1 MATNTT
7 ATTQNHNG
15 TGSQNNFAISFAFLE
30 NTEVD
35 VKVGGVLKTL
45 GTHYNIVGSQV
56 QFTSGNTPPSGTAN
70 VVFIRDTNI
79 SAKKVDFADGSVLTE
94 TDLDN
99 NSDQILF
106 AQQEFTND
114 YVKRDGSQTITGNL
128 VFEGATDD
136 DNELTLA
143 ITDPTADR
151 TITVPD
157 ITGTLITSADTGTVS
172 NQMIAG
178 DAVTNAKIADNSID
192 SEHYVDGSI
201 DNVHLANDAVNGNKI
216 ADDSINSEHYV
227 DGSID
232 TQHIAADQI
241 TNALIAD
248 NQIDSEHYVDGSID
262 RQHLEADII
271 DGTKLADNAV
281 NSEHIQ
287 ANAVTDSEIATGTLD
302 NRYYTET
309 ELNAGQLD
317 NRYFTET
324 ELNAGQLDNRYY
336 TETELNAGQLDNRYF
351 TETESDARYFRQD
364 SSETIASGNT
374 WTGSDAFIA
383 TTAAIDLRVIELV
396 DNVGGFVPIANETSF
411 PTENPDINT
420 SGSAKGGTIVSVQ
433 AASTALTAQSG
444 TTLTIANGRGTGNA
458 VIITGV
464 SVTIPQGFGFLVET
478 TATDHTYAFH
488 RLVPKATEVSTVAA
502 NAVNIAAAGAN
513 VVDINNF
520 ADLYQIST
528 SAPTQRADTS
538 SLQIGDLWFDSS
550 SNKVLMIYDG
560 SSGDGFTA
568 ATPNASDLTNINIVA
583 GQLVFQE
590 DLGSITEAVSTGTGN
605 QTLNTVA
612 GIASNVTTV
621 AGIASNVTAV
631 ANDSSDI
638 GAVAAKA
645 TEIGRLGT
653 AAAVAD
659 LAILGTT
666 DVVADMNTLATTA
679 IVSDMDTLADIS
691 SNITTVAGISS
702 NVTAVAGNASNI
714 NSAVSNA
721 SNINSAVSNASNI
734 NAVAGNATNIN
745 AVAADAADIGAVA
758 GKATEIGRLGTA
770 AAVADMA
777 ILGTTDVVAD
787 MAILATTDV
796 VADMNTLAT
805 ADVVA
810 DMNTLATTSVV
821 NNLNTVAGIA
831 SDVTAVA
838 NDATDIGAVAGKAT
852 EIGRLGTADAVADL
866 AILGTADVVADMN
879 LLATSDVIADMAL
892 LATTAVIADMAL
904 LATTDVIAD
913 MALLATTDVIADMAI
928 LATTDVVADLAIL
941 ATTDVVADMNTLGT
955 SSNVTAMSTCATN
968 ISDINTF
975 ANRYRIAS
983 SAPST
988 SLDVGD
994 LYFDTTLNEL
1004 RIYNGSAWQGGVT
1017 ATGNLLLKTGGQMT
1031 GNITFSGSQTVDG
1044 RDLSVDGAKLDNIE
1058 ANATADQTAAEIRTL
1073 VESASDSNVFTDAD
1087 HTKLN
1092 GIEANA
1098 TADQSNSEIK
1108 TAYEANSNTNAFTDA
1123 LLSKLNGIEAS
1134 ATADQTASEIVSL
1147 ISGQTIAPNV
1157 ITTTN
1162 LTIDFGSIA

>member
-7 ATTQNHNG
+7 NTFTNHTGDG
-15 TGSQNNFAISFAFLE
+15 TEVNFSISFSYIL
-30 NTEVD
+30 TSDVD
-35 VKVGGVLKTL
+35 VTVAGVLKTL
-45 GTHYNIVGSQV
+45 GTHYTISGSTVTFTVG
-56 QFTSGNTPPSGTAN
+56 N
-70 VVFIRDTNI
+70 VPTNGQAIKFQRDTSI
-79 SAKKVDFADGSVLTE
+79 STKAVDFQDGSVLTE
-94 TDLDN
+94 QDLDN
-99 NSDQILF
+99 NTNQILF
-106 AQQEFTND
+106 AQQEFLSD
-114 YVKRDGSQTITGNL
+114 YVKRDGSQTITGNF

-136 DNELTLA
+136 NNETTLA

-151 TITVPD
+151 TITLPD
-157 ITGTLITSADTGTVS
+157 ITGTVITDADTGTVS
-172 NQMIAG
+172 NNMIAA
-178 DAVTNAKIADNSID
+178 DAVTNAKIADNQID

-201 DNVHLANDAVNGNKI
+201 DHVHLANDAVDGDNI

-232 TQHIAADQI
+232 TQHIAANQI

-248 NQIDSEHYVDGSID
+248 DQIDSEHYVDGSID

-309 ELNAGQLD
+309 ELD
-317 NRYFTET
+317 
-324 ELNAGQLDNRYY
+324 AGQLDNRYY
-336 TETELNAGQLDNRYF
+336 TETELNNGQLDNRYY
-351 TETESDARYFRQD
+351 TETESEARFLRQD
-364 SSETIASGNT
+364 SSETIASGAT
-374 WTGSDAFIA
+374 WSASDAFVA

-464 SVTIPQGFGFLVET
+464 SATIPQGFGFLVET
-478 TATDHTYAFH
+478 TQTDHTYAFH
-488 RLVPKATEVSTVAA
+488 RLIPKATEVSTVAA

-520 ADLYQIST
+520 ADLYQISS

-538 SLQIGDLWFDSS
+538 SLQVGDLWFDSS

-568 ATPNASDLTNINIVA
+568 ATPNASDLANINIVA
-583 GQLVFQE
+583 GQITFVE
-590 DLGSITEAVSTGTGN
+590 DLGLITEAVSTGTGN

-612 GIASNVTTV
+612 GISSDVTTV
-621 AGIASNVTAV
+621 AGIQASVTAV
-631 ANDSSDI
+631 AADQTDI
-638 GAVAAKA
+638 GAVAGKA

-653 AAAVAD
+653 ADAVAD

-691 SNITTVAGISS
+691 SNITTVAGIAS
-702 NVTAVAGNASNI
+702 NVTAVAND
-714 NSAVSNA
+714 
-721 SNINSAVSNASNI
+721 
-734 NAVAGNATNIN
+734 AT
-745 AVAADAADIGAVA
+745 DIGAVA

-787 MAILATTDV
+787 MALLATTDV

-866 AILGTADVVADMN
+866 AILGTTDVVADMN

-913 MALLATTDVIADMAI
+913 MAILATTDVVADLAI
-928 LATTDVVADLAIL
+928 LGTTDVVADLAIL
-941 ATTDVVADMNTLGT
+941 ATTDVVADMNTLAT
-955 SSNVTAMSTCATN
+955 SANVTAMSTCSTN

-983 SAPST
+983 SAPTS

-994 LYFDTTLNEL
+994 LYYDTTLDEL
-1004 RIYNGSAWQGGVT
+1004 RVYNGSAWQGGVT
-1017 ATGNLLLKTGGQMT
+1017 ATGNLAGLTA
-1031 GNITFSGSQTVDG
+1031 NTFSGNQTINANIIVSGTVDG
-1044 RDLSVDGAKLDNIE
+1044 RDVAADGTKLD
-1058 ANATADQTAAEIRTL
+1058 
-1073 VESASDSNVFTDAD
+1073 
-1087 HTKLN
+1087 

-1123 LLSKLNGIEAS
+1123 LLSKLNAIEAS

>member
-7 ATTQNHNG
+7 STFQTHNG
-15 TGSQNNFAISFAFLE
+15 NNSTATFAISFSFLE

-35 VKVGGVLKTL
+35 VRVGGVLKTL
-45 GTHYNIVGSQV
+45 GTHYNISGSSV
-56 QFTSGNTPPSGTAN
+56 TFTSGNIPPSGNGNIRFT
-70 VVFIRDTNI
+70 RDTDI

-106 AQQEFTND
+106 AQQEVIND

-136 DNELTLA
+136 DNETTLA

-157 ITGTLITSADTGTVS
+157 ITGTLITTADTGTVS
-172 NQMIAG
+172 NQMIAN
-178 DAVTNAKIADNSID
+178 DAVTNAKIADNQID

-241 TNALIAD
+241 TSSLIAD
-248 NQIDSEHYVDGSID
+248 NQINSEHYVDGSID
-262 RQHLEADII
+262 RVHLEADII

-281 NSEHIQ
+281 NTEHIQ
-287 ANAVTDSEIATGTLD
+287 AGAVRVDEINNGEITAAKLNPSAVITSAEQATATANDTSFL
-302 NRYYTET
+302 TSAAAEAAF
-309 ELNAGQLD
+309 L
-317 NRYFTET
+317 
-324 ELNAGQLDNRYY
+324 
-336 TETELNAGQLDNRYF
+336 
-351 TETESDARYFRQD
+351 RQD
-364 SSETIASGNT
+364 SSETIASGVT
-374 WTGSDAFIA
+374 WSASDTKVA

-420 SGSAKGGTIVSVQ
+420 SGTDKSGTIVSVQ
-433 AASTALTAQSG
+433 AASTNLTAQSG

-464 SVTIPQGFGFLVET
+464 SATIPQGFGFLVET
-478 TATDHTYAFH
+478 TQTDHTYAFH
-488 RLVPKATEVSTVAA
+488 RLVPKASEVSTVAA

-520 ADLYQIST
+520 VDLYQIST
-528 SAPTQRADTS
+528 SAPTQRADSS

-568 ATPNASDLTNINIVA
+568 ATPNASDLININIVA
-583 GQLVFQE
+583 GQLTFQE
-590 DLGSITEAVSTGTGN
+590 DLGLITNAVSTGTGN

-621 AGIASNVTAV
+621 AGIASAV
-631 ANDSSDI
+631 STVAADGTDI
-638 GAVAAKA
+638 GIVAGKEA
-645 TEIGRLGT
+645 EIGRLGT
-653 AAAVAD
+653 AD
-659 LAILGTT
+659 
-666 DVVADMNTLATTA
+666 
-679 IVSDMDTLADIS
+679 
-691 SNITTVAGISS
+691 
-702 NVTAVAGNASNI
+702 
-714 NSAVSNA
+714 
-721 SNINSAVSNASNI
+721 
-734 NAVAGNATNIN
+734 
-745 AVAADAADIGAVA
+745 
-758 GKATEIGRLGTA
+758 
-770 AAVADMA
+770 AVADMA

-787 MAILATTDV
+787 MNLLAT
-796 VADMNTLAT
+796 
-805 ADVVA
+805 
-810 DMNTLATTSVV
+810 S
-821 NNLNTVAGIA
+821 
-831 SDVTAVA
+831 
-838 NDATDIGAVAGKAT
+838 
-852 EIGRLGTADAVADL
+852 
-866 AILGTADVVADMN
+866 DVVADMN
-879 LLATSDVIADMAL
+879 LLATSD
-892 LATTAVIADMAL
+892 VIADMAL

-928 LATTDVVADLAIL
+928 LATNDVVADLAIL
-941 ATTDVVADMNTLGT
+941 ATNDVVADLAILGTTDVVADMNILGT
-955 SSNVTAMSTCATN
+955 SANVTAMSTCATN
-968 ISDINTF
+968 ISNVNSF
-975 ANRYRIAS
+975 AATYQIAS

-988 SLDVGD
+988 DGAGNSLSAGD
-994 LYFDTTLNEL
+994 LYFDTTANEL
-1004 RIYNGSAWQGGVT
+1004 RVHNGSSFQGGVT
-1017 ATGNLLLKTGGQMT
+1017 ATGNLAGLGANTFT
-1031 GNITFSGSQTVDG
+1031 GNQTINANIIVSGTVDG
-1044 RDLSVDGAKLDNIE
+1044 RDVAADGTKLD
-1058 ANATADQTAAEIRTL
+1058 
-1073 VESASDSNVFTDAD
+1073 
-1087 HTKLN
+1087 

-1123 LLSKLNGIEAS
+1123 LLSKLNAIEAS

-1157 ITTTN
+1157 ITTTS

>member
-7 ATTQNHNG
+7 STFQTHNG
-15 TGSQNNFAISFAFLE
+15 DNSTATFAISFSFLE

-35 VKVGGVLKTL
+35 VRVGGVLKTL
-45 GTHYNIVGSQV
+45 GTHYNISGSSV
-56 QFTSGNTPPSGTAN
+56 TFTSGNIPPSGNGNIRFT
-70 VVFIRDTNI
+70 RDTDI

-106 AQQEFTND
+106 AQQEVIND
-114 YVKRDGSQTITGNL
+114 YVKREGSQTITGNL

-136 DNELTLA
+136 DNETTLA

-157 ITGTLITSADTGTVS
+157 ITGTLITTADTGTVS
-172 NQMIAG
+172 NQMIAN
-178 DAVTNAKIADNSID
+178 DAVTNAKIADNQID

-241 TNALIAD
+241 TSSLIAD
-248 NQIDSEHYVDGSID
+248 NQINSEHYVDGSID
-262 RQHLEADII
+262 RVHLEADII

-281 NSEHIQ
+281 NTEHIQ
-287 ANAVTDSEIATGTLD
+287 AGAVRVDEINNGEITAAKLNPSAVITSAEQATATANDTSFL
-302 NRYYTET
+302 TSAAAEAAF
-309 ELNAGQLD
+309 L
-317 NRYFTET
+317 
-324 ELNAGQLDNRYY
+324 
-336 TETELNAGQLDNRYF
+336 
-351 TETESDARYFRQD
+351 RQD
-364 SSETIASGNT
+364 SSETIASGVT
-374 WTGSDAFIA
+374 WSASDTKVA

-420 SGSAKGGTIVSVQ
+420 SGTDKSGTIVSVQ
-433 AASTALTAQSG
+433 AASTNLTAQSG

-464 SVTIPQGFGFLVET
+464 SATIPQGFGFLVET
-478 TATDHTYAFH
+478 TQTDHTYAFH
-488 RLVPKATEVSTVAA
+488 RLVPKASEVSTVAA

-520 ADLYQIST
+520 VDLYQIST
-528 SAPTQRADTS
+528 SAPTQRADSS

-568 ATPNASDLTNINIVA
+568 ATPNASDLININIVA
-583 GQLVFQE
+583 GQLTFQE
-590 DLGSITEAVSTGTGN
+590 DLGLITNAVSTGTGN

-621 AGIASNVTAV
+621 AGIASAV
-631 ANDSSDI
+631 STVAADGTDI
-638 GAVAAKA
+638 GIVAGKEA
-645 TEIGRLGT
+645 EIGRLGT
-653 AAAVAD
+653 ADAVAD

-691 SNITTVAGISS
+691 SNITTVAGIAS
-702 NVTAVAGNASNI
+702 NVTAVAND
-714 NSAVSNA
+714 
-721 SNINSAVSNASNI
+721 
-734 NAVAGNATNIN
+734 ATDIGT
-745 AVAADAADIGAVA
+745 VAA
-758 GKATEIGRLGTA
+758 KATEIGRLGTA
-770 AAVADMA
+770 DAVADMA

-787 MAILATTDV
+787 MNLLAT
-796 VADMNTLAT
+796 
-805 ADVVA
+805 
-810 DMNTLATTSVV
+810 S
-821 NNLNTVAGIA
+821 
-831 SDVTAVA
+831 
-838 NDATDIGAVAGKAT
+838 
-852 EIGRLGTADAVADL
+852 
-866 AILGTADVVADMN
+866 DVVADMN
-879 LLATSDVIADMAL
+879 LLATSD
-892 LATTAVIADMAL
+892 VIADMAL

-928 LATTDVVADLAIL
+928 LATNDVVADLAIL
-941 ATTDVVADMNTLGT
+941 ATNDVVADLAILGTTDVVADMNILGT
-955 SSNVTAMSTCATN
+955 SANVTAMSTCATN
-968 ISDINTF
+968 ISNVNSF
-975 ANRYRIAS
+975 AATYQIAS

-988 SLDVGD
+988 DGAGNSLSAGD
-994 LYFDTTLNEL
+994 LYFDTTANEL
-1004 RIYNGSAWQGGVT
+1004 RVHNGSSFQGGVT
-1017 ATGNLLLKTGGQMT
+1017 ATGNLAGLGANTFT
-1031 GNITFSGSQTVDG
+1031 GNQTINANIIVSGTVDG
-1044 RDLSVDGAKLDNIE
+1044 RDVAADGTKLD
-1058 ANATADQTAAEIRTL
+1058 
-1073 VESASDSNVFTDAD
+1073 
-1087 HTKLN
+1087 

-1123 LLSKLNGIEAS
+1123 LLSKLNAIEAS

-1157 ITTTN
+1157 ITTTS

>member
-7 ATTQNHNG
+7 STFQTHNG
-15 TGSQNNFAISFAFLE
+15 DNSTATFAISFSFLE

-35 VKVGGVLKTL
+35 VRVGGVLKTL
-45 GTHYNIVGSQV
+45 GTHYNISGSSV
-56 QFTSGNTPPSGTAN
+56 TFTSGNIPPSGNGNIRFT
-70 VVFIRDTNI
+70 RDTDI

-106 AQQEFTND
+106 AQQEVIND

-136 DNELTLA
+136 DNETTLA

-157 ITGTLITSADTGTVS
+157 ITGTLITTADTGTVS
-172 NQMIAG
+172 NQMIAN
-178 DAVTNAKIADNSID
+178 DAVTNAKIADNQID

-241 TNALIAD
+241 TSSLIAD
-248 NQIDSEHYVDGSID
+248 NQINSEHYVDGSID
-262 RQHLEADII
+262 RVHLEADII

-281 NSEHIQ
+281 NTEHIQ
-287 ANAVTDSEIATGTLD
+287 AGAVKVDEINNGEITAAKLNPSAVITSAEQATATANDTSFL
-302 NRYYTET
+302 TSAAAEAAF
-309 ELNAGQLD
+309 L
-317 NRYFTET
+317 
-324 ELNAGQLDNRYY
+324 
-336 TETELNAGQLDNRYF
+336 
-351 TETESDARYFRQD
+351 RQD
-364 SSETIASGNT
+364 SSETIASGVT
-374 WTGSDAFIA
+374 WSASDTKVA

-420 SGSAKGGTIVSVQ
+420 SGTDKSGTIVSVQ
-433 AASTALTAQSG
+433 AASTNLTAQSG

-464 SVTIPQGFGFLVET
+464 SATIPQGFGFLVET
-478 TATDHTYAFH
+478 TQTDHTYAFH
-488 RLVPKATEVSTVAA
+488 RLVPKASEVSTVAA

-520 ADLYQIST
+520 VDLYQIST
-528 SAPTQRADTS
+528 SAPTQRADSS

-568 ATPNASDLTNINIVA
+568 ATPNASDLININIVA
-583 GQLVFQE
+583 GQLTFQE
-590 DLGSITEAVSTGTGN
+590 DLGLITNAVSTGTGN

-621 AGIASNVTAV
+621 AGIASAV
-631 ANDSSDI
+631 STVAADGTDI
-638 GAVAAKA
+638 GIVAGKEA
-645 TEIGRLGT
+645 EIGRLGT
-653 AAAVAD
+653 ADAVAD

-691 SNITTVAGISS
+691 SNITTVAGIAS
-702 NVTAVAGNASNI
+702 NVTAVAND
-714 NSAVSNA
+714 
-721 SNINSAVSNASNI
+721 
-734 NAVAGNATNIN
+734 ATDIGT
-745 AVAADAADIGAVA
+745 VAA
-758 GKATEIGRLGTA
+758 KATEIGRLGTA

-787 MAILATTDV
+787 MNLLAT
-796 VADMNTLAT
+796 
-805 ADVVA
+805 
-810 DMNTLATTSVV
+810 S
-821 NNLNTVAGIA
+821 
-831 SDVTAVA
+831 
-838 NDATDIGAVAGKAT
+838 
-852 EIGRLGTADAVADL
+852 
-866 AILGTADVVADMN
+866 DVVADMN
-879 LLATSDVIADMAL
+879 LLATSD
-892 LATTAVIADMAL
+892 VIADMAL

-928 LATTDVVADLAIL
+928 LATNDVVADLAIL
-941 ATTDVVADMNTLGT
+941 ATNDVVADLAILGTTDVVADMNILGT
-955 SSNVTAMSTCATN
+955 SANVTAMSTCATN
-968 ISDINTF
+968 ISNVNSF
-975 ANRYRIAS
+975 AATYQIAS

-988 SLDVGD
+988 DGAGNSLSAGD
-994 LYFDTTLNEL
+994 LYFDTTANEL
-1004 RIYNGSAWQGGVT
+1004 RVHNGSSFQGGVT
-1017 ATGNLLLKTGGQMT
+1017 ATGNLAGLGANTFT
-1031 GNITFSGSQTVDG
+1031 GNQTINANIIVSGTVDG
-1044 RDLSVDGAKLDNIE
+1044 RDVAADGTKLD
-1058 ANATADQTAAEIRTL
+1058 
-1073 VESASDSNVFTDAD
+1073 
-1087 HTKLN
+1087 

-1123 LLSKLNGIEAS
+1123 LLSKLNAIEAS

-1157 ITTTN
+1157 ITTTS

>member
-1 MATNTT
+1 
-7 ATTQNHNG
+7 
-15 TGSQNNFAISFAFLE
+15 
-30 NTEVD
+30 
-35 VKVGGVLKTL
+35 
-45 GTHYNIVGSQV
+45 
-56 QFTSGNTPPSGTAN
+56 
-70 VVFIRDTNI
+70 
-79 SAKKVDFADGSVLTE
+79 
-94 TDLDN
+94 
-99 NSDQILF
+99 
-106 AQQEFTND
+106 
-114 YVKRDGSQTITGNL
+114 
-128 VFEGATDD
+128 
-136 DNELTLA
+136 
-143 ITDPTADR
+143 
-151 TITVPD
+151 
-157 ITGTLITSADTGTVS
+157 
-172 NQMIAG
+172 
-178 DAVTNAKIADNSID
+178 
-192 SEHYVDGSI
+192 
-201 DNVHLANDAVNGNKI
+201 
-216 ADDSINSEHYV
+216 
-227 DGSID
+227 
-232 TQHIAADQI
+232 
-241 TNALIAD
+241 
-248 NQIDSEHYVDGSID
+248 
-262 RQHLEADII
+262 
-271 DGTKLADNAV
+271 
-281 NSEHIQ
+281 
-287 ANAVTDSEIATGTLD
+287 
-302 NRYYTET
+302 
-309 ELNAGQLD
+309 
-317 NRYFTET
+317 
-324 ELNAGQLDNRYY
+324 
-336 TETELNAGQLDNRYF
+336 
-351 TETESDARYFRQD
+351 
-364 SSETIASGNT
+364 
-374 WTGSDAFIA
+374 
-383 TTAAIDLRVIELV
+383 LRVIELV

-420 SGSAKGGTIVSVQ
+420 SGTAKSGTIVSVQ

-444 TTLTIANGRGTGNA
+444 TTLTIANGRGTSNA

-464 SVTIPQGFGFLVET
+464 SATIPQGFGFLVET
-478 TATDHTYAFH
+478 TETDHTYAFH

-520 ADLYQIST
+520 ADLYQISNN
-528 SAPTQRADTS
+528 APTQRADNS
-538 SLQIGDLWFDSS
+538 SLQVGDLWYDSS
-550 SNKVLMIYDG
+550 SNKVLMVYDG

-568 ATPNASDLTNINIVA
+568 VTPNASDLANINIVA
-583 GQLVFQE
+583 GQLTFVE
-590 DLGSITEAVSTGTGN
+590 DLGSIADAVSTGTGN

-631 ANDSSDI
+631 ANDATDI
-638 GAVAAKA
+638 GAVAGKA

-653 AAAVAD
+653 ADAVAD

-691 SNITTVAGISS
+691 SNITTVAGISAS
-702 NVTAVAGNASNI
+702 VTAVAND
-714 NSAVSNA
+714 
-721 SNINSAVSNASNI
+721 
-734 NAVAGNATNIN
+734 AT
-745 AVAADAADIGAVA
+745 DIGAVA

-796 VADMNTLAT
+796 VADMNTLGT

-838 NDATDIGAVAGKAT
+838 GDATDIGAVAAKAT
-852 EIGRLGTADAVADL
+852 EIGRLGTAAAVADL
-866 AILGTADVVADMN
+866 AILGTTDVVADMN
-879 LLATSDVIADMAL
+879 LLATSD
-892 LATTAVIADMAL
+892 VIADMAL

-913 MALLATTDVIADMAI
+913 MALLATTDVIADMAL
-928 LATTDVVADLAIL
+928 LATTDVIADLAIL
-941 ATTDVVADMNTLGT
+941 ATTDVVADMNTLAT
-955 SSNVTAMSTCATN
+955 SDIVSDMNTLATSANVTAMSTCSTN

-994 LYFDTTLNEL
+994 LYFDTTQNEL
-1004 RIYNGSAWQGGVT
+1004 RVYNGSAWQGGVT
-1017 ATGNLLLKTGGQMT
+1017 ATGSLAGLTAN
-1031 GNITFSGSQTVDG
+1031 TFSGNQTINANIIVSGTVDG
-1044 RDLSVDGAKLDNIE
+1044 RDVAADGTKLDGIE

-1123 LLSKLNGIEAS
+1123 LLSKLNAIEAS

-1162 LTIDFGSIA
+1162 LTLDFGSIA

>member
-7 ATTQNHNG
+7 STFQTHNG
-15 TGSQNNFAISFAFLE
+15 DNSTATFAISFSFLE

-35 VKVGGVLKTL
+35 VRVGGVLKTL
-45 GTHYNIVGSQV
+45 GTHYNISGSSV
-56 QFTSGNTPPSGTAN
+56 TFTSGNIPPSGNGNIRFT
-70 VVFIRDTNI
+70 RDTDI

-106 AQQEFTND
+106 AQQEVIND

-136 DNELTLA
+136 DNETTLA

-157 ITGTLITSADTGTVS
+157 ITGTLITTADTGTVS
-172 NQMIAG
+172 NQMIAN
-178 DAVTNAKIADNSID
+178 DAVTNAKIADNQID

-241 TNALIAD
+241 TSSLIAD
-248 NQIDSEHYVDGSID
+248 NQINSEHYVDGSID
-262 RQHLEADII
+262 RVHLEADII

-281 NSEHIQ
+281 NTEHIQ
-287 ANAVTDSEIATGTLD
+287 AGAVKVDEINNGEITAAKLNPSAVITSAEQATATANDTSFL
-302 NRYYTET
+302 TSAAAEAAF
-309 ELNAGQLD
+309 L
-317 NRYFTET
+317 
-324 ELNAGQLDNRYY
+324 
-336 TETELNAGQLDNRYF
+336 
-351 TETESDARYFRQD
+351 RQD
-364 SSETIASGNT
+364 TSETIDSGVTWSASDT
-374 WTGSDAFIA
+374 KVA

-420 SGSAKGGTIVSVQ
+420 SGTDKSGTIVSVQ
-433 AASTALTAQSG
+433 AASTNLTAQSG

-464 SVTIPQGFGFLVET
+464 SATIPQGFGFLVET
-478 TATDHTYAFH
+478 TETDHTYAFH
-488 RLVPKATEVSTVAA
+488 RLVPKASEVSTVAA

-520 ADLYQIST
+520 VDLYQIST
-528 SAPTQRADTS
+528 SAPTQRADSS

-568 ATPNASDLTNINIVA
+568 ATPNASDLININIVA
-583 GQLVFQE
+583 GQLTFQE
-590 DLGSITEAVSTGTGN
+590 DLGLITNAVSTGTGN

-621 AGIASNVTAV
+621 AGIASAV
-631 ANDSSDI
+631 STVAADGTDI
-638 GAVAAKA
+638 GIVAGKEA
-645 TEIGRLGT
+645 EIGRLGT
-653 AAAVAD
+653 ADAVAD

-691 SNITTVAGISS
+691 SNITTVAGIAS
-702 NVTAVAGNASNI
+702 NVTAVAND
-714 NSAVSNA
+714 
-721 SNINSAVSNASNI
+721 
-734 NAVAGNATNIN
+734 ATDIGT
-745 AVAADAADIGAVA
+745 VAA
-758 GKATEIGRLGTA
+758 KATEIGRLGTA
-770 AAVADMA
+770 DAVADMA

-787 MAILATTDV
+787 MNLLAT
-796 VADMNTLAT
+796 
-805 ADVVA
+805 
-810 DMNTLATTSVV
+810 S
-821 NNLNTVAGIA
+821 
-831 SDVTAVA
+831 
-838 NDATDIGAVAGKAT
+838 
-852 EIGRLGTADAVADL
+852 
-866 AILGTADVVADMN
+866 DVVADMN
-879 LLATSDVIADMAL
+879 LLATSD
-892 LATTAVIADMAL
+892 VIADMAL

-928 LATTDVVADLAIL
+928 LATNDVVADLAIL
-941 ATTDVVADMNTLGT
+941 ATNDVVADLAILGTTDVVADMNILGT
-955 SSNVTAMSTCATN
+955 SANVTAMSTCATN
-968 ISDINTF
+968 ISNVNSF
-975 ANRYRIAS
+975 AATYQIAS

-988 SLDVGD
+988 DGAGNSLSAGD
-994 LYFDTTLNEL
+994 LYFDTTANEL
-1004 RIYNGSAWQGGVT
+1004 RVHNGSAFQGGVT
-1017 ATGNLLLKTGGQMT
+1017 ATGNLAGLGANTFT
-1031 GNITFSGSQTVDG
+1031 GNQTINANIIVSGTVDG
-1044 RDLSVDGAKLDNIE
+1044 RDVAADGTKLD
-1058 ANATADQTAAEIRTL
+1058 
-1073 VESASDSNVFTDAD
+1073 
-1087 HTKLN
+1087 

-1123 LLSKLNGIEAS
+1123 LLSKLNAIEAS

-1157 ITTTN
+1157 ITTTS

>member
-7 ATTQNHNG
+7 STFQTHNG
-15 TGSQNNFAISFAFLE
+15 NNSTATFAISFSFLE

-35 VKVGGVLKTL
+35 VRVGGVLKTL
-45 GTHYNIVGSQV
+45 GTHYNISGSSV
-56 QFTSGNTPPSGTAN
+56 TFTSGNIPPSGNGNIRFT
-70 VVFIRDTNI
+70 RDTDI

-106 AQQEFTND
+106 AQQEVIND

-136 DNELTLA
+136 DNETTLA

-157 ITGTLITSADTGTVS
+157 ITGTLITTADTGTVS
-172 NQMIAG
+172 NQMIAN
-178 DAVTNAKIADNSID
+178 DAVTNAKIADNQID

-241 TNALIAD
+241 TSSLIAD
-248 NQIDSEHYVDGSID
+248 NQINSEHYVDGSID
-262 RQHLEADII
+262 RVHLEADII

-281 NSEHIQ
+281 NTEHIQ
-287 ANAVTDSEIATGTLD
+287 AGAVKVDEINNGEITAAKLNPSAVITSAEQATATANDTSFL
-302 NRYYTET
+302 TSAAAEAAF
-309 ELNAGQLD
+309 L
-317 NRYFTET
+317 
-324 ELNAGQLDNRYY
+324 
-336 TETELNAGQLDNRYF
+336 
-351 TETESDARYFRQD
+351 RQD
-364 SSETIASGNT
+364 SSETIASGVT
-374 WTGSDAFIA
+374 WSASDTKVA

-420 SGSAKGGTIVSVQ
+420 SGTDKSGTIVSVQ
-433 AASTALTAQSG
+433 AASTNLTAQSG

-464 SVTIPQGFGFLVET
+464 SATIPQGFGFLVET
-478 TATDHTYAFH
+478 TQTDHTYAFH
-488 RLVPKATEVSTVAA
+488 RLVPKASEVSTVAA

-520 ADLYQIST
+520 VDLYQIST
-528 SAPTQRADTS
+528 SAPTQRADSS

-568 ATPNASDLTNINIVA
+568 ATPNASDLININIVA
-583 GQLVFQE
+583 GQLTFQE
-590 DLGSITEAVSTGTGN
+590 DLGLITNAVSTGTGN

-621 AGIASNVTAV
+621 AGIASAV
-631 ANDSSDI
+631 STVAADGTDI
-638 GAVAAKA
+638 GIVAGKEA
-645 TEIGRLGT
+645 EIGRLGT
-653 AAAVAD
+653 ADAVAD

-691 SNITTVAGISS
+691 SNITTVAGIAS
-702 NVTAVAGNASNI
+702 NVTAVAND
-714 NSAVSNA
+714 
-721 SNINSAVSNASNI
+721 
-734 NAVAGNATNIN
+734 ATDIGT
-745 AVAADAADIGAVA
+745 VAA
-758 GKATEIGRLGTA
+758 KATEIGRLGTA
-770 AAVADMA
+770 DAVADMA

-787 MAILATTDV
+787 MNLLAT
-796 VADMNTLAT
+796 
-805 ADVVA
+805 
-810 DMNTLATTSVV
+810 S
-821 NNLNTVAGIA
+821 
-831 SDVTAVA
+831 
-838 NDATDIGAVAGKAT
+838 
-852 EIGRLGTADAVADL
+852 
-866 AILGTADVVADMN
+866 DVVADMN
-879 LLATSDVIADMAL
+879 LLATSD
-892 LATTAVIADMAL
+892 VIADMAL

-928 LATTDVVADLAIL
+928 LATNDVVADLAIL
-941 ATTDVVADMNTLGT
+941 ATNDVVADLAILGTTDVVADMNILGT
-955 SSNVTAMSTCATN
+955 SANVTAMSTCATN
-968 ISDINTF
+968 ISNVNSF
-975 ANRYRIAS
+975 AATYQIAS

-988 SLDVGD
+988 DGAGNSLSAGD
-994 LYFDTTLNEL
+994 LYFDTTANEL
-1004 RIYNGSAWQGGVT
+1004 RVHNGSSFQGGVT
-1017 ATGNLLLKTGGQMT
+1017 ATGNLAGLGANTFT
-1031 GNITFSGSQTVDG
+1031 GNQTINANIIVSGTVDG
-1044 RDLSVDGAKLDNIE
+1044 RDVAADGTKLD
-1058 ANATADQTAAEIRTL
+1058 
-1073 VESASDSNVFTDAD
+1073 
-1087 HTKLN
+1087 

-1123 LLSKLNGIEAS
+1123 LLSKLNAIEAS

-1157 ITTTN
+1157 ITTTS

>member
-7 ATTQNHNG
+7 STFQTHNG
-15 TGSQNNFAISFAFLE
+15 NNSTATFAISFSFLE

-35 VKVGGVLKTL
+35 VTVDGVLKTL
-45 GTHYNIVGSQV
+45 GTHYNISGSSV
-56 QFTSGNTPPSGTAN
+56 TFTSGNIPPSGNGNIRFT
-70 VVFIRDTNI
+70 RDTDI

-106 AQQEFTND
+106 AQQEVIND

-136 DNELTLA
+136 DNETTLA

-157 ITGTLITSADTGTVS
+157 ITGTLITTADTGTVS
-172 NQMIAG
+172 NQMIAN
-178 DAVTNAKIADNSID
+178 DAVTNAKIADNQID

-241 TNALIAD
+241 TSSLIAD
-248 NQIDSEHYVDGSID
+248 NQINSEHYVDGSID
-262 RQHLEADII
+262 RVHLEADII

-281 NSEHIQ
+281 NTEHIQ
-287 ANAVTDSEIATGTLD
+287 AGAVRVDEINNGEITAAKLNPSAVITSAEQATATANDTSFL
-302 NRYYTET
+302 TSAAAEAAF
-309 ELNAGQLD
+309 L
-317 NRYFTET
+317 
-324 ELNAGQLDNRYY
+324 
-336 TETELNAGQLDNRYF
+336 
-351 TETESDARYFRQD
+351 RQD
-364 SSETIASGNT
+364 SSETIASGVT
-374 WTGSDAFIA
+374 WSASDTKVA

-420 SGSAKGGTIVSVQ
+420 SGTDKSGTIVSVQ
-433 AASTALTAQSG
+433 AASTNLTAQSG

-464 SVTIPQGFGFLVET
+464 SATIPQGFGFLVET
-478 TATDHTYAFH
+478 TQTDHTYAFH
-488 RLVPKATEVSTVAA
+488 RLVPKASEVSTVAA

-520 ADLYQIST
+520 VDLYQIST
-528 SAPTQRADTS
+528 SAPTQRADSS

-568 ATPNASDLTNINIVA
+568 ATPNASDLININIVA
-583 GQLVFQE
+583 GQLTFQE
-590 DLGSITEAVSTGTGN
+590 DLGLITNAVSTGTGN

-621 AGIASNVTAV
+621 AGIASAV
-631 ANDSSDI
+631 STVAADGTDI
-638 GAVAAKA
+638 GIVAGKEA
-645 TEIGRLGT
+645 EIGRLGT
-653 AAAVAD
+653 ADAVAD

-691 SNITTVAGISS
+691 SNITTVAGIAS
-702 NVTAVAGNASNI
+702 NVTAVAND
-714 NSAVSNA
+714 
-721 SNINSAVSNASNI
+721 
-734 NAVAGNATNIN
+734 ATDIGT
-745 AVAADAADIGAVA
+745 VAA
-758 GKATEIGRLGTA
+758 KATEIGRLGTA

-787 MAILATTDV
+787 MNLLAT
-796 VADMNTLAT
+796 
-805 ADVVA
+805 
-810 DMNTLATTSVV
+810 S
-821 NNLNTVAGIA
+821 
-831 SDVTAVA
+831 
-838 NDATDIGAVAGKAT
+838 
-852 EIGRLGTADAVADL
+852 
-866 AILGTADVVADMN
+866 DVVADMN
-879 LLATSDVIADMAL
+879 LLATSD
-892 LATTAVIADMAL
+892 VIADMAL

-928 LATTDVVADLAIL
+928 LATNDVVADLAIL
-941 ATTDVVADMNTLGT
+941 ATNDVVADLAILGTTDVVADMNILGT
-955 SSNVTAMSTCATN
+955 SANVTAMSTCATN
-968 ISDINTF
+968 ISNVNSF
-975 ANRYRIAS
+975 AATYQIAS

-988 SLDVGD
+988 DGAGNSLSAGD
-994 LYFDTTLNEL
+994 LYFDTTANEL
-1004 RIYNGSAWQGGVT
+1004 RVHNGSSFQGGVT
-1017 ATGNLLLKTGGQMT
+1017 ATGNLAGLGANTFT
-1031 GNITFSGSQTVDG
+1031 GNQTINANIIVSGTVDG
-1044 RDLSVDGAKLDNIE
+1044 RDVAADGTKLD
-1058 ANATADQTAAEIRTL
+1058 
-1073 VESASDSNVFTDAD
+1073 
-1087 HTKLN
+1087 

-1123 LLSKLNGIEAS
+1123 LLSKLNAIEAS

-1157 ITTTN
+1157 ITTTS

>member
-7 ATTQNHNG
+7 STFQTHNG
-15 TGSQNNFAISFAFLE
+15 DNSTATFAISFSFLE

-35 VKVGGVLKTL
+35 VRVGGVLKTL
-45 GTHYNIVGSQV
+45 GTHYNISGSSV
-56 QFTSGNTPPSGTAN
+56 TFTSGNIPPSGNGNIRFT
-70 VVFIRDTNI
+70 RDTDI

-106 AQQEFTND
+106 AQQEVIND

-136 DNELTLA
+136 DNETTLA

-157 ITGTLITSADTGTVS
+157 ITGTLITTADTGTVS
-172 NQMIAG
+172 NQMIAN
-178 DAVTNAKIADNSID
+178 DAVTNAKIADNQID

-241 TNALIAD
+241 TSSLIAD
-248 NQIDSEHYVDGSID
+248 NQINSEHYVDGSID
-262 RQHLEADII
+262 RVHLEADII

-281 NSEHIQ
+281 NTEHIQ
-287 ANAVTDSEIATGTLD
+287 AGAVKVDEINNGEITAAKLNPSAVITSAEQATATANDTSFL
-302 NRYYTET
+302 TSAAAEAAF
-309 ELNAGQLD
+309 L
-317 NRYFTET
+317 
-324 ELNAGQLDNRYY
+324 
-336 TETELNAGQLDNRYF
+336 
-351 TETESDARYFRQD
+351 RQD
-364 SSETIASGNT
+364 SSETIASGVT
-374 WTGSDAFIA
+374 WSASDTKVA

-420 SGSAKGGTIVSVQ
+420 SGTDKSGTIVSVQ
-433 AASTALTAQSG
+433 AASTNLTAQSG

-464 SVTIPQGFGFLVET
+464 SATIPQGFGFLVET
-478 TATDHTYAFH
+478 TQTDHTYAFH
-488 RLVPKATEVSTVAA
+488 RLVPKASEVSTVAA

-520 ADLYQIST
+520 VDLYQIST
-528 SAPTQRADTS
+528 SAPTQRADSS

-568 ATPNASDLTNINIVA
+568 ATPNASDLININIVA
-583 GQLVFQE
+583 GQLTFQE
-590 DLGSITEAVSTGTGN
+590 DLGLITNAVSTGTGN

-621 AGIASNVTAV
+621 AGIATAV
-631 ANDSSDI
+631 STVAADGTDI
-638 GAVAAKA
+638 GIVAGKEA
-645 TEIGRLGT
+645 EIGRLGT
-653 AAAVAD
+653 ADAVAD

-691 SNITTVAGISS
+691 SNITTVAGIAS
-702 NVTAVAGNASNI
+702 NVTAVAND
-714 NSAVSNA
+714 
-721 SNINSAVSNASNI
+721 
-734 NAVAGNATNIN
+734 ATDIGT
-745 AVAADAADIGAVA
+745 VAA
-758 GKATEIGRLGTA
+758 KATEIGRLGTA
-770 AAVADMA
+770 DAVADMA

-787 MAILATTDV
+787 MNLLAT
-796 VADMNTLAT
+796 
-805 ADVVA
+805 
-810 DMNTLATTSVV
+810 S
-821 NNLNTVAGIA
+821 
-831 SDVTAVA
+831 
-838 NDATDIGAVAGKAT
+838 
-852 EIGRLGTADAVADL
+852 
-866 AILGTADVVADMN
+866 DVVADMN
-879 LLATSDVIADMAL
+879 LLATSD
-892 LATTAVIADMAL
+892 VIADMAL

-928 LATTDVVADLAIL
+928 LATNDVVADLAIL
-941 ATTDVVADMNTLGT
+941 ATNDVVADLAILGTTDVVADMNILGT
-955 SSNVTAMSTCATN
+955 SANVTAMSTCATN
-968 ISDINTF
+968 ISNVNSF
-975 ANRYRIAS
+975 AATYQIAS

-988 SLDVGD
+988 DGAGNSLSAGD
-994 LYFDTTLNEL
+994 LYFDTTANEL
-1004 RIYNGSAWQGGVT
+1004 RVHNGSSFQGGVT
-1017 ATGNLLLKTGGQMT
+1017 ATGNLAGLGANTFT
-1031 GNITFSGSQTVDG
+1031 GNQTINANIIVSGTVDG
-1044 RDLSVDGAKLDNIE
+1044 RDVAADGTKLD
-1058 ANATADQTAAEIRTL
+1058 
-1073 VESASDSNVFTDAD
+1073 
-1087 HTKLN
+1087 

-1123 LLSKLNGIEAS
+1123 LLSKLNAIEAS

-1157 ITTTN
+1157 ITTTS

>member
-7 ATTQNHNG
+7 STFQTHNG
-15 TGSQNNFAISFAFLE
+15 DNSTATFAISFSFLE

-35 VKVGGVLKTL
+35 VRVGGVLKTL
-45 GTHYNIVGSQV
+45 GTHYNISGSSV
-56 QFTSGNTPPSGTAN
+56 TFTSGNIPPSGNGNIRFT
-70 VVFIRDTNI
+70 RDTDI

-106 AQQEFTND
+106 AQQEVIND

-136 DNELTLA
+136 DNETTLA

-157 ITGTLITSADTGTVS
+157 ITGTLITTADTGTVS

-178 DAVTNAKIADNSID
+178 DAVTNAKIADNQID

-241 TNALIAD
+241 TSSLIAD
-248 NQIDSEHYVDGSID
+248 NQINSEHYVDGSID
-262 RQHLEADII
+262 RVHLEADII

-281 NSEHIQ
+281 NTEHIQ
-287 ANAVTDSEIATGTLD
+287 AGAVRVDEINNGEITAAKLNPSAVITSAEQATATANDTSFL
-302 NRYYTET
+302 TSAAAEAAF
-309 ELNAGQLD
+309 L
-317 NRYFTET
+317 
-324 ELNAGQLDNRYY
+324 
-336 TETELNAGQLDNRYF
+336 
-351 TETESDARYFRQD
+351 RQD
-364 SSETIASGNT
+364 SSETIASGVT
-374 WTGSDAFIA
+374 WSASDTKVA

-420 SGSAKGGTIVSVQ
+420 SGTDKSGTIVSVQ
-433 AASTALTAQSG
+433 AASTNLTAQSG

-464 SVTIPQGFGFLVET
+464 SATIPQGFGFLVET
-478 TATDHTYAFH
+478 TQTDHTYAFH
-488 RLVPKATEVSTVAA
+488 RLVPKASEVSTVAA

-520 ADLYQIST
+520 VDLYQIST
-528 SAPTQRADTS
+528 SAPTQRADSS

-568 ATPNASDLTNINIVA
+568 ATPNASDLININIVA
-583 GQLVFQE
+583 GQLTFQE
-590 DLGSITEAVSTGTGN
+590 DLGLITNAVSTGTGN

-621 AGIASNVTAV
+621 AGIASAV
-631 ANDSSDI
+631 STVAADGTDI
-638 GAVAAKA
+638 GIVAGKEA
-645 TEIGRLGT
+645 EIGRLGT
-653 AAAVAD
+653 ADAVAD

-691 SNITTVAGISS
+691 SNITTVAGIAS
-702 NVTAVAGNASNI
+702 NVTAVAND
-714 NSAVSNA
+714 
-721 SNINSAVSNASNI
+721 
-734 NAVAGNATNIN
+734 ATDIGT
-745 AVAADAADIGAVA
+745 VAA
-758 GKATEIGRLGTA
+758 KATEIGRLGTA
-770 AAVADMA
+770 DAVADMA

-787 MAILATTDV
+787 MNLLAT
-796 VADMNTLAT
+796 
-805 ADVVA
+805 
-810 DMNTLATTSVV
+810 S
-821 NNLNTVAGIA
+821 
-831 SDVTAVA
+831 
-838 NDATDIGAVAGKAT
+838 
-852 EIGRLGTADAVADL
+852 
-866 AILGTADVVADMN
+866 DVVADMN
-879 LLATSDVIADMAL
+879 LLATSD
-892 LATTAVIADMAL
+892 VIADMAL

-928 LATTDVVADLAIL
+928 LATNDVVADLAIL
-941 ATTDVVADMNTLGT
+941 ATNDVVADLAILGTTDVVADMNILGT
-955 SSNVTAMSTCATN
+955 SANVTAMSTCATN
-968 ISDINTF
+968 ISNVNSF
-975 ANRYRIAS
+975 AATYQIAS

-988 SLDVGD
+988 DGAGNSLSAGD
-994 LYFDTTLNEL
+994 LYFDTTANEL
-1004 RIYNGSAWQGGVT
+1004 RVHNGSSFQGGVT
-1017 ATGNLLLKTGGQMT
+1017 ATGNLAGLGANTFT
-1031 GNITFSGSQTVDG
+1031 GNQTINANIIVSGTVDG
-1044 RDLSVDGAKLDNIE
+1044 RDVAADGTKLD
-1058 ANATADQTAAEIRTL
+1058 
-1073 VESASDSNVFTDAD
+1073 
-1087 HTKLN
+1087 

-1123 LLSKLNGIEAS
+1123 LLSKLNAIEAS

-1157 ITTTN
+1157 ITTTS

>member
-7 ATTQNHNG
+7 STFQTHNG
-15 TGSQNNFAISFAFLE
+15 DNSTATFAISFSFLE

-35 VKVGGVLKTL
+35 VRVGGVLKTL
-45 GTHYNIVGSQV
+45 GTHYNISGSSV
-56 QFTSGNTPPSGTAN
+56 TFTSGNIPPSGNGNIRFT
-70 VVFIRDTNI
+70 RDTDI

-106 AQQEFTND
+106 AQQEVIND

-136 DNELTLA
+136 DNETTLA

-157 ITGTLITSADTGTVS
+157 ITGTLITTADTGTVS
-172 NQMIAG
+172 NQMIAN
-178 DAVTNAKIADNSID
+178 DAVTNAKIADNQID

-201 DNVHLANDAVNGNKI
+201 DNVHLAKDAVNGNKI

-241 TNALIAD
+241 TSSLIAD
-248 NQIDSEHYVDGSID
+248 NQINSEHYVDGSID
-262 RQHLEADII
+262 RVHLEADII

-281 NSEHIQ
+281 NTEHIQ
-287 ANAVTDSEIATGTLD
+287 AGAVRVDEINNGEITAAKLNPSAVITSAEQATATANDTSFL
-302 NRYYTET
+302 TSAAAEAAF
-309 ELNAGQLD
+309 L
-317 NRYFTET
+317 
-324 ELNAGQLDNRYY
+324 
-336 TETELNAGQLDNRYF
+336 
-351 TETESDARYFRQD
+351 RQD
-364 SSETIASGNT
+364 SSETIASGVT
-374 WTGSDAFIA
+374 WSASDTKVA

-420 SGSAKGGTIVSVQ
+420 SGTDKSGTIVSVQ
-433 AASTALTAQSG
+433 AASTNLTAQSG

-464 SVTIPQGFGFLVET
+464 SATIPQGFGFLVET
-478 TATDHTYAFH
+478 TETDHTYAFH
-488 RLVPKATEVSTVAA
+488 RLVPKASEVSTVAA

-520 ADLYQIST
+520 VDLYQIST
-528 SAPTQRADTS
+528 SAPTQRADSS

-568 ATPNASDLTNINIVA
+568 ATPNASDLININIVA
-583 GQLVFQE
+583 GQLTFQE
-590 DLGSITEAVSTGTGN
+590 DLGLITNAVSTGTGN

-621 AGIASNVTAV
+621 AGIASAV
-631 ANDSSDI
+631 STVAADGTDI
-638 GAVAAKA
+638 GIVAGKEA
-645 TEIGRLGT
+645 EIGRLGT
-653 AAAVAD
+653 ADAVAD

-691 SNITTVAGISS
+691 SNITTVAGIAS
-702 NVTAVAGNASNI
+702 NVTAVAND
-714 NSAVSNA
+714 
-721 SNINSAVSNASNI
+721 
-734 NAVAGNATNIN
+734 ATDIGT
-745 AVAADAADIGAVA
+745 VAA
-758 GKATEIGRLGTA
+758 KATEIGRLGTA

-787 MAILATTDV
+787 MNLLAT
-796 VADMNTLAT
+796 
-805 ADVVA
+805 
-810 DMNTLATTSVV
+810 S
-821 NNLNTVAGIA
+821 
-831 SDVTAVA
+831 
-838 NDATDIGAVAGKAT
+838 
-852 EIGRLGTADAVADL
+852 
-866 AILGTADVVADMN
+866 DVVADMN
-879 LLATSDVIADMAL
+879 LLATSD
-892 LATTAVIADMAL
+892 VIADMAL

-928 LATTDVVADLAIL
+928 LATNDVVADLAIL
-941 ATTDVVADMNTLGT
+941 ATNDVVADLAILGTTDVVADMNILGT
-955 SSNVTAMSTCATN
+955 SANVTAMSTCATN
-968 ISDINTF
+968 ISNVNSF
-975 ANRYRIAS
+975 AATYQIAS

-988 SLDVGD
+988 DGAGNSLSAGD
-994 LYFDTTLNEL
+994 LYFDTTANEL
-1004 RIYNGSAWQGGVT
+1004 RVHNGSSFQGGVT
-1017 ATGNLLLKTGGQMT
+1017 ATGNLAGLGANTFT
-1031 GNITFSGSQTVDG
+1031 GNQTINANIIVSGTVDG
-1044 RDLSVDGAKLDNIE
+1044 RDVAADGTKLD
-1058 ANATADQTAAEIRTL
+1058 
-1073 VESASDSNVFTDAD
+1073 
-1087 HTKLN
+1087 

-1123 LLSKLNGIEAS
+1123 LLSKLNAIEAS

-1157 ITTTN
+1157 ITTTS